1 MIYLLK
7 ILKIYKKKFLKKI
20 SPGFWSNSKIKINDK
35 TKFII
40 DLSNPKISH
49 FGDNLFFISAFKDKE
64 ISNFKF
70 LVSKKYFFLWEKFG
84 FDNMATKIDEDLE
97 NYIYVSTLETNF
109 LNKKFSSKFLKKIF
123 FDFTDHK
130 INSPLFLSISSFFGL
145 KPSKEEFNFQF
156 NNGSF
161 KINNL
166 VEKPFYLF
174 NDIIYSRQ
182 FLRKSLSMRFIEVFK
197 KVNLEN
203 TKIFFI
209 GSSDDL
215 KFKNYHDQLV
225 DLRGKI
231 NFDELTYMLLHENCN
246 GFIGLDNGL
255 MHLSLLLNKKARIVF
270 RGKFSKRQSNH
281 HFKCINI
288 SMNEYAKKNIQ
299 YI

>member
-7 ILKIYKKKFLKKI
+7 ILKIFKKKFLKNI

-130 INSPLFLSISSFFGL
+130 INFPLFLSISSFFSL

-156 NNGSF
+156 NNESF

-197 KVNLEN
+197 KVDLEN

-215 KFKNYHDQLV
+215 KFKNYHDQLA

-270 RGKFSKRQSNH
+270 RGKFSKR
-281 HFKCINI
+281 
-288 SMNEYAKKNIQ
+288 
-299 YI
+299 